1 MPYELTP
8 SIDYRTPK
16 EICQTTGDAPMNS
29 LIFTAYDLIKEYLP
43 SLILI
48 LSYVSKNVPLLQF
61 RRLVAPTQ
69 ESKYLDLGSKP
80 RKARTVDRDNR
91 V

>member
-43 SLILI
+43 SLILT
-48 LSYVSKNVPLLQF
+48 LSHVINNVLLLQL
-61 RRLVAPTQ
+61 RKPVALTRNP
-69 ESKYLDLGSKP
+69 KDLAKP
-80 RKARTVDRDNR
+80 GKVGIRN
-91 V
+91 